1 MALPLLFVIG
11 GALFRA
17 ATPTIAKYLG
27 KQGLKQITKNSVK
40 SSIKKYGSP
49 KTISSIPK
57 AAKIRTSTVKIKPQL
72 SNAKEAAKK
81 IIDKRLP
88 NNKSLS
94 VIKPKPKSKLIN
106 GKVITAA
113 TTVASVPAL
122 IAKKDDKKGEAK
134 ANTKKG
140 KVDAGL
146 QEALKKKARDAKN
159 KKMNDIEKSTRGQ
172 KSKSTTTTT
181 TTKTKGSGKVKAT
194 AANTKDFAKTMAM
207 QKELID
213 KGANI
218 KADGIMGPKTRA
230 AMQKF
235 MKPKTEKKVEKKV
248 DKKVSNYVGSR
259 AIPKKT
265 EKEVEKKKSKSFL
278 GRVKEDFDKAV
289 KETKRNFSD
298 KRYFVNGVDS
308 RKEKI
313 KSKSNIKKKK

>member
-1 MALPLLFVIG
+1 MALPLLFFIG
-11 GALFRA
+11 SSLIRA
-17 ATPTIAKYLG
+17 ATPVIAKMLV
-27 KQGLKQITKNSVK
+27 KQGYKRASSAVVKNALKNSK
-40 SSIKKYGSP
+40 
-49 KTISSIPK
+49 
-57 AAKIRTSTVKIKPQL
+57 KIRTIGS
-72 SNAKEAAKK
+72 KK
-81 IIDKRLP
+81 DIPISKS
-88 NNKSLS
+88 KSLT
-94 VIKPKPKSKLIN
+94 VPKNQSTALTKINKTTGGNKSKLIN

-113 TTVASVPAL
+113 TTVASVPSL

-172 KSKSTTTTT
+172 KSKSTTAT

-207 QKELID
+207 QKKLID

>member
-81 IIDKRLP
+81 VIDKRLP

-113 TTVASVPAL
+113 TTVASGATL
-122 IAKKDDKKGEAK
+122 LAKDDKKGEASAK
-134 ANTKKG
+134 TKKG

-172 KSKSTTTTT
+172 KSKSTTTAT

-207 QKELID
+207 QKKLID

-218 KADGIMGPKTRA
+218 KADGIMGSKTRA

-248 DKKVSNYVGSR
+248 EKKTPNYGG
-259 AIPKKT
+259 AQTIPKRT
-265 EKEVEKKKSKSFL
+265 ENKVEKKKSKSFL

>member
-1 MALPLLFVIG
+1 MAFPLLFIAG
-11 GALFRA
+11 GALVRA
-17 ATPTIAKYLG
+17 LTPTIASYLA
-27 KQGLKQITKNSVK
+27 KQGIKKVATNGIKAAL
-40 SSIKKYGSP
+40 KKYGKP
-49 KTISSIPK
+49 KTISSLSKAKDFKGSGASAASKELMKKFTIPK
-57 AAKIRTSTVKIKPQL
+57 
-72 SNAKEAAKK
+72 
-81 IIDKRLP
+81 
-88 NNKSLS
+88 NKSLA
-94 VIKPKPKSKLIN
+94 IIKPKSKLIN

-113 TTVASVPAL
+113 TTVASGATL
-122 IAKKDDKKGEAK
+122 LAKDDKKGEASAK
-134 ANTKKG
+134 TKKG

-207 QKELID
+207 QKKLID

-248 DKKVSNYVGSR
+248 EKKTPNYGG
-259 AIPKKT
+259 AQTIPKRT
-265 EKEVEKKKSKSFL
+265 ENKVEKKKSKSFL

>member
-1 MALPLLFVIG
+1 MALPLLFFIG
-11 GALFRA
+11 SSLIRA
-17 ATPTIAKYLG
+17 ATPVIAKMLV
-27 KQGLKQITKNSVK
+27 KQGYKRASSAVVKNALKNSK
-40 SSIKKYGSP
+40 
-49 KTISSIPK
+49 
-57 AAKIRTSTVKIKPQL
+57 KIRTIGSKKDIPI
-72 SNAKEAAKK
+72 AKS
-81 IIDKRLP
+81 
-88 NNKSLS
+88 KSLT
-94 VIKPKPKSKLIN
+94 IPKNQSTALTKINKTTGGNKSKLIN

-113 TTVASVPAL
+113 TTVASGATL
-122 IAKKDDKKGEAK
+122 LAKDDKKGEAS

-172 KSKSTTTTT
+172 KSKSTTTAT

-207 QKELID
+207 QKKLID

>member
-1 MALPLLFVIG
+1 MAFPLLFIAG
-11 GALFRA
+11 GALVRA
-17 ATPTIAKYLG
+17 LTPTIASYLA
-27 KQGLKQITKNSVK
+27 KQGIKKVATNGIKAAL
-40 SSIKKYGSP
+40 KKYGKP
-49 KTISSIPK
+49 KTISSLSKAKDFKGSGASAASKELMKKLTIPK
-57 AAKIRTSTVKIKPQL
+57 
-72 SNAKEAAKK
+72 N
-81 IIDKRLP
+81 
-88 NNKSLS
+88 
-94 VIKPKPKSKLIN
+94 KSKLIN
-106 GKVITAA
+106 GKVIAAA
-113 TTVASVPAL
+113 TTVASGATL
-122 IAKKDDKKGEAK
+122 LAKDDKKGEASAK
-134 ANTKKG
+134 TKKG

-172 KSKSTTTTT
+172 KSKSTTTA

-207 QKELID
+207 QKKL
-213 KGANI
+213 KGMGANI

-235 MKPKTEKKVEKKV
+235 MKPKTEKKVDKKV
-248 DKKVSNYVGSR
+248 DKKTPNYGGSR
-259 AIPKKT
+259 AIPKNT

>member
-1 MALPLLFVIG
+1 MALPLLFFIG
-11 GALFRA
+11 SSLIRA
-17 ATPTIAKYLG
+17 ATPVIAKMLV
-27 KQGLKQITKNSVK
+27 KQGYKRASSAVVKNALKNSK
-40 SSIKKYGSP
+40 
-49 KTISSIPK
+49 
-57 AAKIRTSTVKIKPQL
+57 KIRTIGSKKDIPI
-72 SNAKEAAKK
+72 AKS
-81 IIDKRLP
+81 
-88 NNKSLS
+88 KSLT
-94 VIKPKPKSKLIN
+94 IPKNQSTALTKINKTTGGNKSKLIN

-113 TTVASVPAL
+113 TTVASGATL
-122 IAKKDDKKGEAK
+122 LAKDDKKGEAS

-172 KSKSTTTTT
+172 KSKSTTTAT

-207 QKELID
+207 QKKLID

-235 MKPKTEKKVEKKV
+235 MKPKTEKKVDKKV
-248 DKKVSNYVGSR
+248 DKKTPNYGGSR

-278 GRVKEDFDKAV
+278 DRVKDDLKKAV
-289 KETKRNFSD
+289 KETKRNISGDF
-298 KRYFVNGVDS
+298 
-308 RKEKI
+308 
-313 KSKSNIKKKK
+313 KKKTGRYKKVN

>member
-1 MALPLLFVIG
+1 MGSLIFRFGSVLIRPMTQALTDYLVKQGGKKVAKNVAASLIKKGQGFKTVGSKKALQNALP
-11 GALFRA
+11 
-17 ATPTIAKYLG
+17 K
-27 KQGLKQITKNSVK
+27 
-40 SSIKKYGSP
+40 
-49 KTISSIPK
+49 
-57 AAKIRTSTVKIKPQL
+57 
-72 SNAKEAAKK
+72 
-81 IIDKRLP
+81 
-88 NNKSLS
+88 NKSLT
-94 VIKPKPKSKLIN
+94 VIKPKSTALTKVAPKSITKIGA
-106 GKVITAA
+106 GKA
-113 TTVASVPAL
+113 TT
-122 IAKKDDKKGEAK
+122 IAGLAGAIPFIDKGGSGEVKKSSAD
-134 ANTKKG
+134 TKKG

-172 KSKSTTTTT
+172 KSKSTTTAT

-207 QKELID
+207 QKKLID

-248 DKKVSNYVGSR
+248 EKKTPNYGG
-259 AIPKKT
+259 AQTIPKRT
-265 EKEVEKKKSKSFL
+265 ENKVEKKKSKSFL